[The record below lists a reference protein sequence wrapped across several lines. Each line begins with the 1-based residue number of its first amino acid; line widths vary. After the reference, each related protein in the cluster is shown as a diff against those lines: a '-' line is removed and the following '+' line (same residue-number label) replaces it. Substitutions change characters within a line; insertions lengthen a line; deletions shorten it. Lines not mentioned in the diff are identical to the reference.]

1 MRTRPPH
8 MPGLAFGTRLGGG
21 PTCDVYSAFDTS
33 GRPGW
38 AVKVLREDAAND
50 PTNIQLLR
58 QEGRVGMAVRHANL
72 VRVLR
77 LGPDEDWPLY
87 LVMERVP
94 GFSVRRALNEKH
106 WLSASLTISIAR
118 QTASAL
124 AALHVAGYVHG
135 DVKPDNLHLNANRKC
150 TLLDLGFA
158 HRADSESFVN
168 GYVLGTA
175 NYVAPELCEQ
185 PERDTPAADI
195 FSLGVSLFELLT
207 GVLPYPSGS
216 VEQTMLQH
224 RDQKPDSLRGW
235 EGAWSRGLSN
245 LVDRMLSRDPARR
258 PTAVGVTRELSD
270 LERRLGQT
278 SSAA

>member
-1 MRTRPPH
+1 MRDRPPR
-8 MPGLAFGTRLGGG
+8 MPGLAFGARLGGG

-38 AVKVLREDAAND
+38 AVKILREDAAAD

-58 QEGRVGMAVRHANL
+58 QEGRVGMAVRHTNL

-77 LGPDEDWPLY
+77 LGPDEDWPQY
-87 LVMERVP
+87 IVMERVP
-94 GFSVRRALNEKH
+94 GCSVRRVLNVRN
-106 WLSASLTISIAR
+106 WLSASLAALITR

-124 AALHVAGYVHG
+124 AALHAAGYVHG
-135 DVKPDNLHLNANRKC
+135 DVKPDNLQLHSDRMC

-158 HRADSESFVN
+158 HRADSESIVN

-185 PERDTPAADI
+185 PERDMAAADI

-207 GVLPYPSGS
+207 GVLPYPTGN
-216 VEQTMLQH
+216 VEETMLQH
-224 RDQKPDSLRGW
+224 RDHRPESLGGW
-235 EGAWSRGLSN
+235 QGAWSRGLSE
-245 LVDRMLSRDPARR
+245 LVDRMLSRDPTRR
-258 PTAVGVTRELSD
+258 PTAVTVIRELTD
-270 LERRLGQT
+270 LERRLGRK